1 MFIKLLFIISF
12 SLFVVSLSAQ
22 ESEYNRKTVFS
33 NSSAFIP
40 SDIQLDKHNNGV
52 HFMGSKYFSPVRQN
66 PVNNFSEYVYPEI
79 PEKLSP
85 DSLTSKDLIDNNNSS
100 LYKPDLDK
108 TNQTPQVNETPEYS
122 FQPVYNPLYR
132 FGKDLWMQA
141 TSPFRMSGN
150 DFIWLGAGTLITAGL
165 LATDQASYK
174 FIQKGTERT
183 KAFRNTSP
191 EITEFG
197 ANYGLL
203 SLGAFAGYSILFND
217 KKAQETSFL
226 AFESFLTS
234 SVWVV
239 SIKWIAGRE
248 RPSAQINSGSKDGGK
263 WYGPVAYLRSN
274 PKKSISNF
282 DAFPSGHTATAFSIA
297 TVIAKQYD
305 QTLLVPVLSYAAATI
320 VGITRI
326 GESTHWAS
334 DVFVGAVLG
343 YLSATQI
350 VHNNPSQYTR
360 DHRVKNKFL
369 SKIKTSFS
377 LGMYESSP
385 AVVFKATF

>member
-1 MFIKLLFIISF
+1 MFDLLSDNQIKGFTIKAINIFRLLEKIQSIISQIIIF
-12 SLFVVSLSAQ
+12 IT
-22 ESEYNRKTVFS
+22 K
-33 NSSAFIP
+33 SSI
-40 SDIQLDKHNNGV
+40 
-52 HFMGSKYFSPVRQN
+52 
-66 PVNNFSEYVYPEI
+66 E
-79 PEKLSP
+79 SP
-85 DSLTSKDLIDNNNSS
+85 DSLTSKELKDKYISPNDD
-100 LYKPDLDK
+100 PDLQK
-108 TNQTPQVNETPEYS
+108 SNQSQESIKSEKPEYT
-122 FQPVYNPLYR
+122 FQPVYNPLVR

-141 TSPFRMSGN
+141 TSPFRMKGN
-150 DFIWLGAGTLITAGL
+150 DFLWFGAGTLITAGL
-165 LATDQASYK
+165 LATDQVSYDY
-174 FIQKGTERT
+174 IHKGTERT
-183 KAFRNTSP
+183 KVFRNTSP

-203 SLGAFAGYSILFND
+203 SLGAFAGYSIFFND

-234 SVWVV
+234 GVWVV
-239 SIKWIAGRE
+239 GIKWITSRQ
-248 RPSAQINSGSKDGGK
+248 RPSAQEESQSAAGGK
-263 WYGPVAYLRSN
+263 WSGPVAYFRTN
-274 PKKSISNF
+274 PKKSITNF

-305 QTLLVPVLSYAAATI
+305 QTIYVPILSYAAATI

-369 SKIKTSFS
+369 SKVKTSFT
-377 LGMYESSP
+377 LGMYETSP
-385 AVVFKATF
+385 ALIFKASF